1 LKVPGKEAPANSVPA
16 AAVIRRVQALIGFIG
31 RKGGVGGENG
41 IPRVAVK
48 CVDMWKNTRGE
59 SGSLAYS

>member
-1 LKVPGKEAPANSVPA
+1 MELQAKLLGL
-16 AAVIRRVQALIGFIG
+16 RV
-31 RKGGVGGENG
+31 GEEKG

-59 SGSLAYS
+59 GAFLTYT